1 MGQIPAFCL
10 PNAVWASASSG
21 FRIVSDTLVCNT
33 AIIDLPASSVDM
45 YTYCCYTTWEKISR
59 SKTVRQHTVPIRRSS
74 YCNVK
79 LQCSFMRTYGLRI
92 ALIFIAARCCASA
105 AYAIMRC
112 PSVCPSVCVSVT
124 FVHSVKTNKDIFQKI
139 SPPGSDT
146 ILVSPYQRAWRYS
159 DGNRLPLMGTS
170 NAGGVGRNRDFEP
183 ISGFMRAV
191 NRSSG
196 KFNTLSCDGPWRVD
210 NA

>member
-1 MGQIPAFCL
+1 
-10 PNAVWASASSG
+10 
-21 FRIVSDTLVCNT
+21 
-33 AIIDLPASSVDM
+33 M
-45 YTYCCYTTWEKISR
+45 YY
-59 SKTVRQHTVPIRRSS
+59 
-74 YCNVK
+74 K
-79 LQCSFMRTYGLRI
+79 LDRMQFYYR
-92 ALIFIAARCCASA
+92 A
-105 AYAIMRC
+105 MRC
-112 PSVCPSVCVSVT
+112 ISAVFAVTRCPFVCLSVT
-124 FVHSVKTNKDIFQKI
+124 FVDHVKTYNDIFEFF